1 MAITNYSL
9 VIFVA
14 LFSLMMVVSASGGY
28 GYEPKPKP
36 MPKFE
41 KPKIGEKLLQEV
53 IGIQGLIYCKSGPK
67 LIPLKGIYIYIYIA
81 F

>member
-67 LIPLKGIYIYIYIA
+67 LIPLKGIYIYIYI
-81 F
+81 